1 MTKEYDAGKPWKQ
14 ILMCLAFVLSIA
26 AFIAVPR
33 YGVFAF
39 LLVTCINMG
48 TYLKDKEVIQVY
60 LTGFKCMLQLINCA
74 GALDKLK
81 IEELHRYTERLNVCE
96 KVFPASETGQIWFWT
111 GMDLPAD
118 RNPLFWIISE

>member
-1 MTKEYDAGKPWKQ
+1 MTWKASMKT
-14 ILMCLAFVLSIA
+14 ISYTHLDVYKRHVLSIA
-26 AFIAVPR
+26 AFIAVPS

-39 LLVTCINMG
+39 LLVTWINMG

-81 IEELHRYTERLNVCE
+81 IEELHRYTERLNACE
-96 KVFPASETGQIWFWT
+96 KGFSGF
-111 GMDLPAD
+111 
-118 RNPLFWIISE
+118 RNSCV